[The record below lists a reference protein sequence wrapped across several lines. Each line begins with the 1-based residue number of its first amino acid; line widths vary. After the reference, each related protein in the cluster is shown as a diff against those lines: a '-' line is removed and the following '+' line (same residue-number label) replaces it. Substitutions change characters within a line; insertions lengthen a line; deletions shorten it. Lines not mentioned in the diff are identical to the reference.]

1 MPAEYRGR
9 LRTLAGLRA
18 GPAKIKFKRQIG
30 HAPINFTNLDLIFL
44 HGVVHALIGALA
56 ACPFFLFLSRDMTD
70 PKSKKIQKRPKIPKN
85 ILRSIYQRG
94 QVASIFARAV
104 RIRGQNF
111 RVKLS

>member
-70 PKSKKIQKRPKIPKN
+70 PKSKKIQKLSKLVEKN
-85 ILRSIYQRG
+85 KNQRG
-94 QVASIFARAV
+94 QAASIFARAV

-111 RVKLS
+111 RVK